1 MLLQLLHCRYLLDY
15 SMVQHSLARA
25 KTRMERDC
33 MRAAVLMHNLLHDCA
48 LLGLSLAVH
57 VRAAVHDRAVHAAL
71 RMGRAAHT
79 VHNRDH
85 D

>member
-1 MLLQLLHCRYLLDY
+1 MLLQLDCRYLLDY

-33 MRAAVLMHNLLHDCA
+33 MREAVLMHNLLRDRA

-71 RMGRAAHT
+71 RMGRAART
-79 VHNRDH
+79 VHNKDH